1 MLLFPAG
8 STPDEINDVIAE
20 LPDQDSPITV
30 IVGDTVV
37 EDKVAPS
44 ETMVEPEQVQDIT
57 EPLTADD
64 LPPALENL
72 TDTVIIPIVTNDNPE
87 VIDIL
92 QDTILPQ
99 TENVKLQPIQVGEL
113 DKPIELKPEIDVPSE
128 LTKQKPEKKNTTVVM
143 LPEDTKVE
151 DIPSI
156 ISKLPT
162 AENVTVY
169 VGPVKVVDEVTP
181 EDIEENLPTAED
193 LTEKIDDANASND
206 TVKDVIDKLDNENVI
221 AIIDK
226 PEIADSFTDAGD
238 DNTFTPIVLGDIDVS
253 DAIDV
258 NATKPIVVDT
268 IDKVDEVEEEIKAS
282 QGKDVKL
289 TLSTSNLICNRRFVN
304 KDSRYKFR
312 HFKIENAIIFFVS
325 DIKRQVRS
333 FLNDNV
339 CSML

>member
-20 LPDQDSPITV
+20 LPDQESPITV

-44 ETMVEPEQVQDIT
+44 ETLVEPEQVKDIT

-64 LPPALENL
+64 LPPVLENL

-113 DKPIELKPEIDVPSE
+113 DKPLELKPEIDDPSE

-169 VGPVKVVDEVTP
+169 VGPVKVVDEVAP
-181 EDIEENLPTAED
+181 ENIEENLPTTED
-193 LTEKIDDANASND
+193 LTEKIDDANATND
-206 TVKDVIDKLDNENVI
+206 TVKERVPRLVFSCTYI
-221 AIIDK
+221 AY
-226 PEIADSFTDAGD
+226 T
-238 DNTFTPIVLGDIDVS
+238 S
-253 DAIDV
+253 DEHYE
-258 NATKPIVVDT
+258 P
-268 IDKVDEVEEEIKAS
+268 
-282 QGKDVKL
+282 
-289 TLSTSNLICNRRFVN
+289 
-304 KDSRYKFR
+304 
-312 HFKIENAIIFFVS
+312 
-325 DIKRQVRS
+325 
-333 FLNDNV
+333 
-339 CSML
+339 